1 VEDTV
6 TQVVFTPLLN
16 HVLLRIEAEP
26 EASSIIAVQKSVE
39 GLTRFGTVTA
49 VGPECRE
56 IRIGMRVLAS
66 ITAGVELPGGI
77 MVTEQAILGIA
88 HE

>member
-1 VEDTV
+1 MTV
-6 TQVVFTPLLN
+6 TFTPLLN
-16 HVLLRIEAEP
+16 HVLLRLEAEP

-49 VGPECRE
+49 VGPEVRDVKV
-56 IRIGMRVLAS
+56 GQRVLAS
-66 ITAGVELPGGI
+66 ITAGVEIQSKVI
-77 MVTEQAILGIA
+77 MVAEAAVLGVC